1 MTFFI
6 FLWWFGTPL
15 RATIAAT
22 RQISITKDAMTP
34 LSDLWHIGVD
44 AVGGDTS
51 VRQSLRT
58 QPITP
63 PDRIIAVGKAATAM
77 ARAAASLFPDTPVL
91 IVTKDGHA
99 DGAPSHAQVI
109 EAAHPVPNAAS
120 LIAGEALRDTV
131 QGCETD
137 AHLLMLVSGGASALA
152 EVLEGDLTLEDLAQ
166 RTQAKLASGADIHQ
180 INAMRRGLSRI
191 KGGKLL
197 SAFRG
202 AKVTTLAISD
212 VEGDSLGVIGSGIGD
227 APKNAA
233 FVHDARIV
241 ASNAIARTAIAQAA
255 GADLRSNAETL
266 YDDVSTLAPRIA
278 AHLKTAASGLH
289 ILGGEPTVILPE
301 NPGRGGRN
309 MMLALRLAR
318 EIAGRD
324 DLRILVAGT
333 DGSDGPTDAAG
344 AVVDGKTWDASGQDA
359 IEAAAPYDWLAARDA
374 LLKPGPTGTNVMDLL
389 IAHKR

>member
-1 MTFFI
+1 MTA
-6 FLWWFGTPL
+6 LE
-15 RATIAAT
+15 
-22 RQISITKDAMTP
+22 
-34 LSDLWHIGVD
+34 DLWTIGVD
-44 AVGGDTS
+44 AVGGAAS
-51 VRQSLRT
+51 VRQSL
-58 QPITP
+58 QVHPIAA
-63 PDRIIAVGKAATAM
+63 PDQIIAVGKAATAM
-77 ARAAASLFPDTPVL
+77 ARAAAAMFPKAPVL

-99 DGAPSHAQVI
+99 DGAPLHAQVI

-120 LIAGEALRDTV
+120 LTAGTAMLEVVRKCGASS
-131 QGCETD
+131 
-137 AHLLMLVSGGASALA
+137 HLLMLVSGGASALA
-152 EVLEGDLTLEDLAQ
+152 EILEGDLTLEDLAQ
-166 RTQAKLASGADIHQ
+166 RTRDKLASGADIHE

-233 FVHDARIV
+233 FAHDARIV
-241 ASNAIARTAIAQAA
+241 ASNAIARAAIAEAA
-255 GADLRSNAETL
+255 GADLRCNTETL
-266 YDDVSTLAPRIA
+266 YDDVSALAPRIA
-278 AHLKTAASGLH
+278 AHLKTAAPGLYV
-289 ILGGEPTVILPE
+289 LGGEPTVVLPDA
-301 NPGRGGRN
+301 PGLGGRN

-318 EIAGRD
+318 EIAGRN
-324 DLRILVAGT
+324 DLQILVAGT

-344 AVVDGKTWDASGQDA
+344 AVVDGKTWDASGQAA
-359 IEAAAPYDWLAARDA
+359 IDTAAPYDWLAARGA

>member
-1 MTFFI
+1 M
-6 FLWWFGTPL
+6 
-15 RATIAAT
+15 
-22 RQISITKDAMTP
+22 KP

-44 AVGGDTS
+44 AVGGDAS
-51 VRQSLRT
+51 VRQSLRAH
-58 QPITP
+58 PVTP

-77 ARAAASLFPDTPVL
+77 ARAASSLFPDAPVL

-99 DGAPSHAQVI
+99 ADAPAHAQVI

-120 LIAGEALRDTV
+120 LRAGAALLDAV
-131 QGCETD
+131 QGCAPG

-152 EVLEGDLTLEDLAQ
+152 EVLEDNLTLDDLAQ
-166 RTQAKLASGADIHQ
+166 RTQAKLASGADIHE
-180 INAMRRGLSRI
+180 INAMRRRLSRI

-197 SAFRG
+197 AAFRG

-227 APKNAA
+227 APENAA
-233 FVHDARIV
+233 FAHDARIV
-241 ASNAIARTAIAQAA
+241 ASNAIARAAIADAA
-255 GADLRSNAETL
+255 GAELRSNAETL
-266 YDDVSTLAPRIA
+266 YDDVSTLAPRIGA
-278 AHLKTAASGLH
+278 QLKTAASGLH
-289 ILGGEPTVILPE
+289 ILGGEPTVILPDS
-301 NPGRGGRN
+301 PGLGGRN

-324 DLRILVAGT
+324 DLHILVAGT

-344 AVVDGKTWDASGQDA
+344 AVVDGKTWGASGQDA
-359 IEAAAPYDWLAARDA
+359 IDAAAPYDWLAARGA